1 MRARFTQIAAAASA
15 KEIIAKDRRLVGL
28 SSQGRLTLLSSPPV
42 GGSVGCAEISG
53 SVDFVEVAS
62 AVPRRMLQG
71 VSINTN
77 S

>member
-1 MRARFTQIAAAASA
+1 M
-15 KEIIAKDRRLVGL
+15 IAKDRRMAAL

-42 GGSVGCAEISG
+42 GGSVGCAELSG
-53 SVDFVEVAS
+53 SVDFVEVIV